1 MLPCLRTRPWRC
13 SSSAGFHGQSRS
25 WMAKSLSCTFVPVP
39 NVPVEPMSTRTSP
52 LRTFSNRACFF
63 CGSFSC
69 AANMISSSGMPR
81 SMRRRFRSD
90 WMFHLPDAVVDESQN
105 TSCVAF
111 SAACSCHISWIFS
124 AQTCTLPP
132 SMGWM
137 SGSATSSSF
146 GSRLTFL
153 PSFVMLS
160 MLSSDGSTA
169 PSRTSS
175 ALCTSASTACFCAS
189 VASTATEI
197 TSQSGTSRSSL
208 SAVSR
213 SA

>member
-1 MLPCLRTRPWRC
+1 
-13 SSSAGFHGQSRS
+13 
-25 WMAKSLSCTFVPVP
+25 MAKSLSCTFVPVP
-39 NVPVEPMSTRTSP
+39 RVPVEPMSTRTSP

-69 AANMISSSGMPR
+69 AANMISSSGIPR
-81 SMRRRFRSD
+81 STSRRFRSD
-90 WMFHLPDAVVDESQN
+90 WMFHFPDAVVDESQN

-111 SAACSCHISWIFS
+111 SSACSRQISWIFS

-137 SGSATSSSF
+137 SGSDTSSSF

-175 ALCTSASTACFCAS
+175 ARSTSASTACFCAS
-189 VASTATEI
+189 VASTATDT
-197 TSQSGTSRSSL
+197 TSQSGTSRSSW